1 MSSFA
6 QHNDVKEM
14 MIESGSSTVCERRQC
29 FLDELS
35 LILDNFGYKNI
46 LSSVES
52 THHSEPTQM
61 SFLSVFDGDLASV
74 ENTTSYPHGFNFNH
88 EIIFRNN
95 CTVAENATVSSSKS
109 VGNDFNELLKRNV
122 LISIQND
129 LKSSKIEEEEFISKL
144 SAKLEHRN
152 KKQKLIDI
160 EFQKLLAQTAI
171 HSFHS

>member
-1 MSSFA
+1 
-6 QHNDVKEM
+6 
-14 MIESGSSTVCERRQC
+14 MIESGSSTVSVCERRQC
-29 FLDELS
+29 FLDELA

-46 LSSVES
+46 LSSVEP

-61 SFLSVFDGDLASV
+61 SFLPVFDGDLASV
-74 ENTTSYPHGFNFNH
+74 ENTTSYSHGFNFNH
-88 EIIFRNN
+88 EMIFRNN
-95 CTVAENATVSSSKS
+95 CTVAENAIVSSSKS
-109 VGNDFNELLKRNV
+109 VDSDFNELLKRNI

-152 KKQKLIDI
+152 MKQKLIDI